1 MRFSSDELVFIT
13 SISKC
18 SAPFGVFFD
27 KISEANAKE
36 RASAAKQE
44 LIKKE
49 FLTEDNITSK
59 GLVFIKMWEEYCNAD
74 KYMVINNNIIGIL
87 SDRRC
92 VIIFRD
98 KDGFEI
104 ASGDS
109 AEILYASLKEYDC
122 LRRADEATAEADSIS
137 TNIDYDAFRS
147 HANSLGE
154 KNLRI
159 GIFPSNRRP
168 GEERFFYWDDKKIY
182 SYNPHT
188 HEEIVIQPSGVR
200 KFIMEGLDI
209 GKEDLADVV

>member
-1 MRFSSDELVFIT
+1 MRLTSDELVFIT
-13 SISKC
+13 SISKGP
-18 SAPFGVFFD
+18 APFGVFFD
-27 KISEANAKE
+27 KINEANGKE
-36 RASAAKQE
+36 RASAAKKG

-49 FLTEDNITSK
+49 ILTEDNITSK
-59 GLVFIKMWEEYCNAD
+59 GYAFIKMWEEYCSAD
-74 KYMVINNNIIGIL
+74 KYMVMNNNIIGIL
-87 SDRRC
+87 SERRC

-98 KDGFEI
+98 KEGFEI

-122 LRRADEATAEADSIS
+122 LTRADVTLPEEECAPR
-137 TNIDYDAFRS
+137 NIDYEAFRS
-147 HANSLGE
+147 HAKSMGGKILS
-154 KNLRI
+154 I

-188 HEEIVIQPSGVR
+188 HEEIVVQPSGAR
-200 KFIMEGLDI
+200 RFIMDGLDI